1 MEVLKKYKSLLFF
14 HFFLNI
20 IFGVFISFSSF
31 YHLPLHKAIDYF
43 FYGIVFILI
52 QFSVF
57 GYLYLL
63 GLNKYLFKI
72 IFPPLFF
79 VLSLAGFWGYSI
91 DMSFTDGILHATFE
105 TKPDIVF
112 DLISF
117 PLLVFIL
124 IDVFVIVYLLHLY
137 NKIEV
142 PKYNHYLFLFALI
155 GISSFYFLESFRN
168 NIVKSRLPFNLFF
181 ELYSYSNKGGHTFK
195 SPPIK
200 IRHNTKDLKIVFVLG
215 ESVRADHLQINGY
228 SRQTTPLL
236 MKRRNVVSFKNAYTP
251 LTYTGISVPQILSN
265 RSFNAKDNTA
275 SYSLVDVLNNSNL
288 KTCWLGNQTPEKSYE
303 TFIVN
308 SKEKKMID
316 PFHTIYS
323 FSKKYDSDLL
333 PIFKKQFSKS
343 DFILLHMIGSHW
355 YYENRYRKKDA
366 VFKPTIKSKYVP
378 SNTSQEMINSYDNT
392 ILGLDQFLSD
402 VIGFLEHKNEK
413 ILLIYVSDHGE
424 FLGEKGK
431 WLHAQKGPFRTSQNP
446 AVLFWYSDK
455 FKEEY
460 SHKVKAL
467 KNQKNDV
474 FPLTKIYHSVLDA
487 YGLDNKMWIEKK
499 SVFK

>member
-1 MEVLKKYKSLLFF
+1 MEVLKKYKSLLYF
-14 HFFLNI
+14 HVLLNVF
-20 IFGVFISFSSF
+20 FGVFVSFSSF
-31 YHLPLHKAIDYF
+31 YHLPLHKTIDYF
-43 FYGIVFILI
+43 FYGIVFFVI

-57 GYLYLL
+57 GFFYLL
-63 GLNKYLFKI
+63 SLNDHFFKI
-72 IFPPLFF
+72 TFPPLFL

-91 DMSFTDGILHATFE
+91 DMSFTDGILQATLE
-105 TKPDIVF
+105 TKPDIVY

-117 PLLVFIL
+117 PLIGFIV
-124 IDVFVIVYLLHLY
+124 IVVFVIYYIFHLY
-137 NKIEV
+137 RKIDV
-142 PKYNHYLFLFALI
+142 PKYNNYLFLVALI
-155 GISSFYFLESFRN
+155 GITGFYFLESVRT
-168 NIVKSRLPFNLFF
+168 NILKSRLPFNLFF
-181 ELYSYSNKGGHTFK
+181 ELYSYSNKGEQVFK
-195 SPPIK
+195 NPPMKIK
-200 IRHNTKDLKIVFVLG
+200 HSENDLKIIFVLG

-228 SRQTTPLL
+228 ARETTPLL
-236 MKRRNVVSFKNAYTP
+236 MKMRNVVSFKNAYTP

-265 RSFNAKDNTA
+265 CSFNAKDNRD

-288 KTCWLGNQTPEKSYE
+288 KTCWIGNQTPEKSYE
-303 TFIVN
+303 TFIAN
-308 SKEKKMID
+308 SQIKKLID

-323 FSKKYDSDLL
+323 FNKKYDSDLL
-333 PIFKKQFSKS
+333 PFLEKEYSQS

-355 YYENRYRKKDA
+355 YYENRYKEKEA

-378 SNTSQEMINSYDNT
+378 SNTAQEMINSYDNT
-392 ILGLDQFLSD
+392 ILSLDQFLSD

-424 FLGEKGK
+424 FLGENGK

-460 SHKVKAL
+460 SHKIKAL

-487 YGLDNKMWIEKK
+487 YGLDSRMWIEKK